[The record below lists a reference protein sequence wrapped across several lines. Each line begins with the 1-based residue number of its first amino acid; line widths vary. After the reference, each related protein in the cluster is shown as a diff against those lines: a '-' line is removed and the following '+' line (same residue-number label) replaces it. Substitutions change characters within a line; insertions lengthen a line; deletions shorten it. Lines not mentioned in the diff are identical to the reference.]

1 MQANQNQKNFSEY
14 VFEFQFDT
22 FNVRNKGFSKKV
34 HAVGTPYSNSVSKRW
49 MFFICFRFGSCML
62 R

>member
-22 FNVRNKGFSKKV
+22 FNVTNKGFQKKFMQLELHIPIV
-34 HAVGTPYSNSVSKRW
+34 SPNVGCFLFVFALEAV
-49 MFFICFRFGSCML
+49 C
-62 R
+62 